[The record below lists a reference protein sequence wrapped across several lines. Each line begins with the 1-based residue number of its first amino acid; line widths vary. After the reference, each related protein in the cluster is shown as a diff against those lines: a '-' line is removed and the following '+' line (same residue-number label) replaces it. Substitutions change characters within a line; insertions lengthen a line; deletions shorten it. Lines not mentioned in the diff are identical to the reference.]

1 LVLAIGGCSIKSRQ
15 PSSSQQDA
23 KLSAILDELLAD
35 STYAGLI
42 TQAERDL
49 PTDVWKEK
57 PFRNN
62 DSRER
67 REMEVAAKV
76 LDGVKPRLKKMDAT
90 ALVKSLKVFPYLGSL
105 TNNISGVAY
114 YVYRDGNQMIINE
127 LKSRPKS
134 ELQGLNQLADDQVE
148 VFEGAQG
155 PGDTLAELIK
165 HRILDQ

>member
-1 LVLAIGGCSIKSRQ
+1 
-15 PSSSQQDA
+15 
-23 KLSAILDELLAD
+23 
-35 STYAGLI
+35 
-42 TQAERDL
+42 L
-49 PTDVWKEK
+49 PTDEWKEE
-57 PFRNN
+57 PFHRN

-67 REMEVAAKV
+67 REMALAAKV
-76 LDGVKPRLKKMDAT
+76 LDGVKPGLRKMDVT

-105 TNNISGVAY
+105 TNDISGVAY

-127 LKSRPKS
+127 LRSRPKS
-134 ELQGLNQLADDQVE
+134 ELQVLNQLADDKVE